1 MKIISSP
8 IFQKQ
13 LEVIAKI
20 ANKGNS
26 DYAALYNQIGIA
38 IKVIKQIKSL
48 RECPLKLRMHN
59 GNIGNEKDFGFKK

>member
-1 MKIISSP
+1 MKLIFSP
-8 IFQKQ
+8 IFKKQ

-26 DYAALYNQIGIA
+26 DYVALYNQIGIA

-48 RECPLKLRMHN
+48 KE
-59 GNIGNEKDFGFKK
+59 